1 MNVYAAPIRDL
12 RFVLEELL
20 VHRSLSLPGFEDA
33 SPDLVEAVLE
43 EAAKLAGDV
52 WGPLNT
58 IGDRQGAKR
67 QSDGSV
73 TTPEGFAAAYQAYVE
88 GGWNGIGVS
97 EALGGQNLPEVV
109 ASAVQ
114 EMLHGANMALGLCPM
129 LTAGAIEALA
139 HHGSDALKAAYLPK
153 LVEGTWTGT
162 MNLTE
167 PQAGSDLSKVRTKAV
182 PDGDHYRL
190 SGQKM

>member
-1 MNVYAAPIRDL
+1 
-12 RFVLEELL
+12 
-20 VHRSLSLPGFEDA
+20 
-33 SPDLVEAVLE
+33 
-43 EAAKLAGDV
+43 
-52 WGPLNT
+52 
-58 IGDRQGAKR
+58 
-67 QSDGSV
+67 
-73 TTPEGFAAAYQAYVE
+73 TPEGFAAAYHAYVE

-97 EALGGQNLPEVV
+97 EELGGQNLPEVV

-139 HHGSDALKAAYLPK
+139 HHGSDALKAIYLPK

-167 PQAGSDLSKVRTKAV
+167 P
-182 PDGDHYRL
+182 
-190 SGQKM
+190 